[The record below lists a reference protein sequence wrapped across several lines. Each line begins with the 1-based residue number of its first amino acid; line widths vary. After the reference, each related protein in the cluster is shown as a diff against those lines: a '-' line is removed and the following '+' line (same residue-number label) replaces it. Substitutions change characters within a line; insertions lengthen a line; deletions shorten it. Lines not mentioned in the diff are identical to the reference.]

1 MRHLTPQEREIYLNL
16 SRWMDHMQGITE
28 VRQNADL
35 INFATIHLLGW
46 NSKA

>member
-1 MRHLTPQEREIYLNL
+1 MKQLTPQERENYLNL
-16 SRWMDHMQGITE
+16 SRWIDHLQNTAE

-46 NSKA
+46 NTRA